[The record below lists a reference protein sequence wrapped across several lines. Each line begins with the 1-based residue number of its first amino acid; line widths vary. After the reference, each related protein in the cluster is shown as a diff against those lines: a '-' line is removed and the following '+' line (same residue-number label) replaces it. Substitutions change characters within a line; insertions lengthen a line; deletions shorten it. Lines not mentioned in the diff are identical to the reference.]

1 MAIIKTIHRK
11 EQGQISVA
19 GIMLIMLLVILAIV
33 AIDAYHIIEVRN
45 WAYKASQRASAYG
58 VTTGILLENGERIT
72 GSDPSPCVGRA
83 TLDIPVAESEASTI
97 MVSYF
102 NDRVSEFAGTPT
114 LYVYARNTPGDYV
127 IYPDIIT
134 RGYPDNPA
142 RDRFLN
148 ATSNVWTVYE
158 PSVAVAGI
166 IPVETFIGSFVG
178 MDTIN
183 ITFFSATS
191 VRQPVN
197 ACAP

>member
-1 MAIIKTIHRK
+1 MSNLRTINRHEK
-11 EQGQISVA
+11 GQISIA
-19 GIMLIMLLVILAIV
+19 GIMIIMLFVVLAIV

-58 VTTGILLENGERIT
+58 VTTGIQLENGERIT

-83 TLDIPVAESEASTI
+83 TLDIPAAEAEAASI
-97 MVSYF
+97 MQSYF
-102 NDRVSEFAGTPT
+102 ADRVSNFAGTPT
-114 LYVYARNTPGDYV
+114 LYVYARNTSGDYV
-127 IYPDIIT
+127 IYPDLIT

-142 RDRFLN
+142 RDRFLA

-166 IPVETFIGSFVG
+166 IPVNTFFGSLVG
-178 MDTIN
+178 MDTID

-197 ACAP
+197 ACSP